1 MFYDDLLSSLD
12 AMSSPD
18 CLCSI
23 LHNGLLAA
31 SGTRL
36 QTSGALFG
44 VGIYLSTD
52 FNVAYSFSKSQ
63 QGWAGSSIGRHL
75 RCVLLCEVD
84 AEVAQQGQS
93 NGTAQGNS
101 SSRCGLLPA

>member
-1 MFYDDLLSSLD
+1 LLCICRL
-12 AMSSPD
+12 P
-18 CLCSI
+18 SI

-36 QTSGALFG
+36 QTTGAVFG

-75 RCVLLCEVD
+75 RCVLLCDVPKD
-84 AEVAQQGQS
+84 LALQGQGS
-93 NGTAQGNS
+93 SSSSTAQANNS
-101 SSRCGLLPA
+101 R

>member
-1 MFYDDLLSSLD
+1 
-12 AMSSPD
+12 
-18 CLCSI
+18 

-36 QTSGALFG
+36 QTTGAVFG

-84 AEVAQQGQS
+84 RQVAQQGQS
-93 NGTAQGNS
+93 NCAAQGNS
-101 SSRCGLLPA
+101 SRCGCLSCSQPSCNGSCDKNICHQ